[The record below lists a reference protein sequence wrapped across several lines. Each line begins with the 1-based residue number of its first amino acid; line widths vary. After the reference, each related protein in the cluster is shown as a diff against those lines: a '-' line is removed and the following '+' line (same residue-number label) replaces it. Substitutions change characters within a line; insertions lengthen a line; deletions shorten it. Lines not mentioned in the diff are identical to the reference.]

1 MQTPAIQKRAFN
13 RVIRAHLKGNPDLRL
28 ILGEH
33 FRKEHIII
41 SQLLRPEPAI
51 RALGGA
57 VSADEIGKAV
67 HRLKRLCRRGGR
79 FLRRRRRTVGLHCVD
94 ALECVLRVFQIQL
107 QLLHIQALAFQLN
120 IRQGRVIAQERVPD
134 THRLTLADEDLR
146 HILRVAGIDGL
157 QILRGHGAVILHRVI
172 KIAHQMILYR
182 NDLDRVGLAAEIPQR
197 TDQYRKRGHKADCG
211 NDRDFYALFTHP
223 AHLLPFCRPSVRRR
237 GYSRCALRGRRSPA
251 RG

>member
-94 ALECVLRVFQIQL
+94 ALECVLRVFQIEL

-120 IRQGRVIAQERVPD
+120 LRQGRIIAQKRV
-134 THRLTLADEDLR
+134 ADMHGLSRRDKDFGYA
-146 HILRVAGIDGL
+146 LRVAGIDGL
-157 QILRGHGAVILHRVI
+157 QILGGHHTVILHRVI

-197 TDQYRKRGHKADCG
+197 ADQNCDRSHKAYRR
-211 NDRDFYALFTHP
+211 NDRNLYALLTHP
-223 AHLLPFCRPSVRRR
+223 AHLPFCHPSGCRR

>member
-33 FRKEHIII
+33 FQEECIVVC
-41 SQLLRPEPAI
+41 QLLRPKPAI
-51 RALGGA
+51 RTLCRSVA
-57 VSADEIGKAV
+57 ADEIGQAV
-67 HRLKRLCRRGGR
+67 HWLERLCRRGGR

-107 QLLHIQALAFQLN
+107 QLLHIQALPFQLN
-120 IRQGRVIAQERVPD
+120 LRQGRIIAQKRV
-134 THRLTLADEDLR
+134 ADMHGLSLRNKDLR
-146 HILRVAGIDGL
+146 HSLRVTGKDGL

-197 TDQYRKRGHKADCG
+197 ADQNCDRSHKAYRR
-211 NDRDFYALFTHP
+211 NDRNLYALLTHP
-223 AHLLPFCRPSVRRR
+223 AHLPFCHPSGCRR